1 MAVCLYS
8 VMTEHSLI
16 ETIRERVDIV
26 DVIREY
32 VPSLKKAGRTYKAR
46 CPFHNE
52 KTPSFTVNQDKGMFY
67 CFGCQSGGDVFA
79 FVMKIE
85 NIPFNEAAE
94 KLARRAGIEWK
105 QDSRSLGPEQKMR
118 LEIKKTLDFAA
129 GYFHKTL
136 LESPAAGAAREY
148 LAKRGLTPETI
159 ENFRLG
165 YAPGSATAMAV
176 AAKNAGYNATQLHK
190 AGLVSSTD
198 MGSRDYFRDRVIF
211 PIIDQRGD
219 TVAFGGRVMGDGQ
232 PKYLNSPET
241 AVFVK
246 SRVLYGLNRAAQPI
260 RKLGRAVLLEGY
272 MDVIACHQYGAD
284 YTVAPLGTSL
294 GEGHAALLKRY
305 ASEVIVLFDGDSAG
319 IRAALRAGRIL
330 TAAGIYTRVALLPD
344 GQDPDDYVKAHGKDG
359 LEKLLARAID
369 TAAFHTQL
377 LLAEAKKPLSPVD
390 KTRLADILAETVA
403 VQTDDI
409 VRAEWV
415 RDTAEKIGVTEK
427 LFAKRVR
434 EVTGAPQAHQPEA
447 APKPPAEEMPNAP
460 AEERDLVRHLLKHPE
475 FIRMADEVT
484 EEEFS
489 SAQAWSAMA
498 ELRNLLDDGVAQ
510 TSLVTELAARKPE
523 LGKWLFSLAVEEL
536 PSSSTPVRE
545 IEACCGMIQRA
556 HLGRRYKELTARLL
570 QLQKAG
576 EQPPAE
582 LLREQFKL
590 GVQLKSS
597 RTAKE

>member
-1 MAVCLYS
+1 MAQNS
-8 VMTEHSLI
+8 QI

-94 KLARRAGIEWK
+94 KLAKRAGIEWQ
-105 QDSRSLGPEQKMR
+105 QDSRTLGPEQKER

-129 GYFHKTL
+129 GFFHKTL
-136 LESPAAGAAREY
+136 LETAAAGPARDY
-148 LAKRGLTPETI
+148 LAKRGLTRETTGK
-159 ENFRLG
+159 FMLG
-165 YAPGSATAMAV
+165 YAPGTATALAN
-176 AAKNAGYNATQLHK
+176 AAKKAGYSAQQLHK
-190 AGLVSSTD
+190 AGLVSAAET
-198 MGSRDYFRDRVIF
+198 GSRDYFRDRVIF
-211 PIIDQRGD
+211 PITDQRGD

-246 SRVLYGLNRAAQPI
+246 SRVLYGLNLAAQPI
-260 RKLGRAVLLEGY
+260 RRTGRAVLLEGY
-272 MDVIACHQYGAD
+272 MDVIACHQHGAD

-305 ASEVIVLFDGDSAG
+305 ASEAVVLFDGDSAG

-330 TAAGIYTRVALLPD
+330 TAAGIYTKISLLPD
-344 GQDPDDYVKAHGKDG
+344 GQDPDDYVRAHGKDG
-359 LEKLLARAID
+359 LEKLLARAVD
-369 TAAFHTQL
+369 VAAFHTQL
-377 LLAEAKKPLSPVD
+377 ALAEVKKPLSPVD
-390 KTRLADILAETVA
+390 KTRLADLLAETVA
-403 VQTDDI
+403 MQPDEI
-409 VRAEWV
+409 VRAEWL
-415 RDTAEKIGVTEK
+415 RDTAEKIGVSEN

-434 EVTGAPQAHQPEA
+434 EVKGGASAPEREGKTA
-447 APKPPAEEMPNAP
+447 APEELPNPP
-460 AEERDLVRHLLKHPE
+460 AEERDLVRHLLRHPE
-475 FIRMADEVT
+475 LIRLADERT

-489 SAQAWSAMA
+489 SRSAWAALA
-498 ELRNLLDDGVAQ
+498 ELRILLDDGVAQ
-510 TSLVTELAARKPE
+510 AALVTELAARRPE
-523 LGKWLFSLAVEEL
+523 LGKWLFSLAVEEF
-536 PSSSTPVRE
+536 PASATPARE
-545 IEACCGMIQRA
+545 IAACAEMIKRA
-556 HLGRRYKELTARLL
+556 HLSRRYREITGRLL
-570 QLQKAG
+570 QLQKTG

-590 GVQLKSS
+590 GVLLKSS
-597 RTAKE
+597 RTTKE

>member
-1 MAVCLYS
+1 
-8 VMTEHSLI
+8 
-16 ETIRERVDIV
+16 
-26 DVIREY
+26 
-32 VPSLKKAGRTYKAR
+32 
-46 CPFHNE
+46 
-52 KTPSFTVNQDKGMFY
+52 MFY

-94 KLARRAGIEWK
+94 KLARRAGVEWK
-105 QDSRSLGPEQKMR
+105 QDSRSLGPEQKLR

-159 ENFRLG
+159 ENFGLG
-165 YAPGSATAMAV
+165 YAPGSATALAG
-176 AAKNAGYNATQLHK
+176 AAKNAGYNSSQLHK
-190 AGLVSSTD
+190 AGLVSASD

-344 GQDPDDYVKAHGKDG
+344 GQDPDDYVKAYGKDG
-359 LEKLLARAID
+359 LEKLLARSVD

-409 VRAEWV
+409 VRAEWT

-434 EVTGAPQAHQPEA
+434 EVKGAPQVHQAEA
-447 APKPPAEEMPNAP
+447 APKALVEEMPNAP

-475 FIRMADEVT
+475 FIRMADDVT

-489 SAQAWSAMA
+489 SAQAWSALA

-510 TSLVTELAARKPE
+510 TALVTELAARKPD

-536 PSSSTPVRE
+536 PSSSTPMRE
-545 IEACCGMIQRA
+545 IEACCGMIKRGQ
-556 HLGRRYKELTARLL
+556 LGRRYKELTARLL

-597 RTAKE
+597 RNAKE

>member
-1 MAVCLYS
+1 
-8 VMTEHSLI
+8 MTEHSLI

-105 QDSRSLGPEQKMR
+105 QDSRFLGPEQKLR

-129 GYFHKTL
+129 EYFHRTL
-136 LESPAAGAAREY
+136 LESPAAAAAREY
-148 LAKRGLTPETI
+148 LAKRGLAPETI

-165 YAPGSATAMAV
+165 YAPGSATALAG
-176 AAKNAGYNATQLHK
+176 AAKNAGYNASQLHK

-359 LEKLLARAID
+359 LEKLLARAVD

-377 LLAEAKKPLSPVD
+377 LLADTKKPLSPVD

-409 VRAEWV
+409 VRAEWI

-434 EVTGAPQAHQPEA
+434 EVKGAPPVHQAEA
-447 APKPPAEEMPNAP
+447 APKEPAEEMPNAP

-475 FIRMADEVT
+475 LIRMADEVT
-484 EEEFS
+484 EAEFS
-489 SAQAWSAMA
+489 SPQAWSAMA

-510 TSLVTELAARKPE
+510 TALVTELAARKPE

-545 IEACCGMIQRA
+545 IEACCGMIKRG